1 MTEREGWTGKYLA
14 RGHAVRTERRTHDS
28 LHYGFSMELREQG
41 RTGHIMIQLKT
52 QRRVSDTPT
61 K

>member
-1 MTEREGWTGKYLA
+1 MRKYLA
-14 RGHAVRTERRTHDS
+14 RGHAVRTERRTHVS

-41 RTGHIMIQLKT
+41 CTGHIMIQLKT